1 MYKIMTIS
9 NFSSTPRI
17 NSYTNW
23 GRLEEVWLGDCY
35 PAHFYDNLESEIRDI
50 FYEITEKTQEDL
62 TVIHRKLE
70 EFGVQV
76 RRPRYDRIED
86 FLEHPSHPTS
96 AGQLRKPMITPRD
109 HFLVFGNTLY
119 VHPWFH
125 RPWADTIA
133 EYSQDPASHIF
144 NCPNVPEVTHI
155 CGANTVRAGRDLY
168 LDTHYSQE
176 GVGDTNNLKHIF
188 KDYRLHLLNNGGHV
202 DACFAVLKP
211 GVLLTSKYFSDYD
224 RTFPGWKCINIS
236 QPEFFRHR
244 LTWRKGP
251 HHNGK
256 WYLPGI
262 TESTKFNEHVI
273 AHAKD
278 WVGDYTETYFEVN
291 CLVID
296 EHNVLMLGEN
306 EGVFCELE
314 RHGITAHSLPFRT
327 RTFWDGG
334 LHCLTLDIRRQDTR
348 VDLFPERTEEFYTY

>member
-1 MYKIMTIS
+1 MTA
-9 NFSSTPRI
+9 PLPKI
-17 NSYTNW
+17 NSHTNW

-35 PAHFYDNLESEIRDI
+35 PAHFYDNLESEVRDV

-62 TVIHRKLE
+62 TVIQRRLE

-76 RRPRYDRIED
+76 RRPCYDRIEN
-86 FLEHPSHPTS
+86 FLELPDHPTS

-109 HFLVFGNTLY
+109 HFLAFGNTLY
-119 VHPWFH
+119 GSAWFH
-125 RPWADTIA
+125 QAWADAIA
-133 EYSQDPASHIF
+133 DYSQDPASHIVDPG
-144 NCPNVPEVTHI
+144 NIPAAHHV

-168 LDTHYSQE
+168 LDTYFQE
-176 GVGDTNNLKHIF
+176 GTADAQYLQDTF

-211 GVLLTSKYFSDYD
+211 GVLLTSQYFLDYN
-224 RTFPGWKCINIS
+224 RTFPGWKCININR
-236 QPEFFRHR
+236 PEFLRHN

-251 HHNGK
+251 VNNGK

-262 TESTKFNEHVI
+262 AESAKFNAHVI

-296 EHNVLMLGEN
+296 EHNVFILGEN
-306 EGVFCELE
+306 DGVFRELE

-348 VDLFPERTEEFYTY
+348 VDLFPDRTENFYTY